1 MIRRNISG
9 REEIKIFDMSTQFR
23 RLFPIDETQR
33 RGKTFLKYNRKK
45 LFNHLQAWRE
55 HYESQM
61 ILDSEFQHQAAIAD
75 AVYSGL

>member
-1 MIRRNISG
+1 
-9 REEIKIFDMSTQFR
+9 MSTQFR

-33 RGKTFLKYNRKK
+33 RGKTFL
-45 LFNHLQAWRE
+45 NHLQAWRE